1 VATEEI
7 TLFVNP
13 VGVFSRRD
21 VLSRPSPVPGRDGVY
36 GWWFRRLPPLVEAEA
51 CRQYRGLTLLYTG
64 ISPDRPPRGER
75 PPSRQNLHQRIR
87 SHYAGNA
94 EGSTLRKTLGCLLS
108 DELGIELR
116 RVGTGN
122 RMTFVAGE
130 QVLSAWMADNAY
142 VSWVVRDRPW
152 ELEDEL
158 IAALD
163 VPLNLKGNSRN
174 QFHPVLTEAR
184 SRCVARARSLPV
196 LPNPGVGGR

>member
-1 VATEEI
+1 
-7 TLFVNP
+7 
-13 VGVFSRRD
+13 
-21 VLSRPSPVPGRDGVY
+21 
-36 GWWFRRLPPLVEAEA
+36 
-51 CRQYRGLTLLYTG
+51 
-64 ISPDRPPRGER
+64 
-75 PPSRQNLHQRIR
+75 
-87 SHYAGNA
+87 
-94 EGSTLRKTLGCLLS
+94 LRKTLGCLLS

-116 RVGTGN
+116 RVGSGN

-130 QVLSAWMADNAY
+130 RALSAWMAENAY

-174 QFHPVLTEAR
+174 QFHPILTEAR
-184 SRCVARARSLPV
+184 ARCVARARALPV